1 MRPKKLATAVARLAP
16 DMGAVVK
23 AGTVPATELDLVE
36 LSALDHDEQR
46 AVIAS
51 VRQGEFL
58 TLKEALIGEWAD
70 YESERPTT
78 TKPTPLRIA
87 GVDEAKRFGRVARK
101 AQRHGAGGGN
111 QVSPGLRPQG
121 K

>member
-1 MRPKKLATAVARLAP
+1 M
-16 DMGAVVK
+16 
-23 AGTVPATELDLVE
+23 PATELDLVE

-87 GVDEAKRFGRVARK
+87 GVDEVARFGRAARK
-101 AQRHGAGGGN
+101 AQRRGAGRRESGLAGIKATRKVTGRQDGRAGKHGGI
-111 QVSPGLRPQG
+111 R